1 MKGLLNKYIYLFL
14 IIPFVISCD
23 KNDPIT
29 ELGDSNGQF
38 LASLSVSYSNSKP
51 ALGDTVLVTAST
63 WQRDDKI
70 SKVEMTETVVENF
83 GLNFTL
89 TKGTNISTF
98 DAEKKIS
105 LLKLT
110 DTISKSEP
118 WFVVNNQNKEL
129 DQYFITLTNNYVI
142 RARYPFKHKDGKYK
156 NDVSVFNELT
166 NDEFAVIKSI
176 LAYQISQAD
185 YKAIFPTSPA
195 SHFSTGTYALSNEG
209 MVFLKA
215 SLTKELL
222 IQHIASV
229 KKAGTYSSEVF
240 THVTTPSG
248 AVKSSNTT
256 FQVIL

>member
-1 MKGLLNKYIYLFL
+1 MKGLLNKYIYLSL
-14 IIPFVISCD
+14 IIPFIISCD

-51 ALGDTVLVTAST
+51 ALGDTVVVTAST

-89 TKGTNISTF
+89 SKGTHISTF

-110 DTISKSEP
+110 DTIAKSEP
-118 WFVVNNQNKEL
+118 WFVINNQNKEL
-129 DQYFITLTNNYVI
+129 DQYFVTLTNNYVI

-156 NDVSVFNELT
+156 NDASVFNELT
-166 NDEFAVIKSI
+166 TDEFAVIKSI
-176 LAYQISQAD
+176 LAYQISQTD

-195 SHFSTGTYALSNEG
+195 SHLSTGTYALSNEG
-209 MVFLKA
+209 MAFLKA
-215 SLTKELL
+215 NLTKELL